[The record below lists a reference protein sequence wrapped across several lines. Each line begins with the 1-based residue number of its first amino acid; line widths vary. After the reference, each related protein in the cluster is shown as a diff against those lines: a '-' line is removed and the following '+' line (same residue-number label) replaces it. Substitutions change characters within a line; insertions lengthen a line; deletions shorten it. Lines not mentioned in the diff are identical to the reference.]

1 MIRETDYIK
10 QLVEYFKKNLSK
22 GYTADSLKWALIQQ
36 GYSKMEVEKAFDI
49 VGNELSIKEDL
60 PENETEV
67 KQEKQ
72 IIIEK
77 KPFWKK
83 ILGL

>member
-1 MIRETDYIK
+1 MSKKDFIQEIVDYIR
-10 QLVEYFKKNLSK
+10 KNLKK
-22 GYTADSLKWALIQQ
+22 GYKKESLKWALIQQ